1 MADNYWDAMTVWHN
15 TSDAKEERLRVIA
28 EISSLGNARIPFL
41 RRILEEEA
49 FENEGDNS
57 ALASEI
63 MRYPALAKDI
73 QIKELAAKA
82 AKDAFFVLDSRRDE
96 LITAGLWEETE
107 IPGIKINRDVMADNL
122 YKQGVHLIHAGIG
135 SGKTSEVLLPLARR
149 EIEGDTALLIVPN
162 VKRAYELAELLGW
175 EHYHRFGTSPD
186 DIKLAIK
193 KTDRLVICA
202 ASLGKIN
209 YNERKPYGT
218 VYLDEITEV
227 FKYAQH
233 AFSKRQPYWGE
244 ALKALP
250 SIVAGSHVFYAFSAD
265 VKSGFTHALMDKL
278 CQEYAKAA
286 FYYRT
291 TENWGQYQH
300 YEMAASKEDLVWE
313 LACRLNKGQSAWVFS
328 DLSDY
333 KGHLS
338 NLAEELKALC
348 PGKKIEYWDS
358 RKVEDEVRGQAIREL
373 GVVEYVKSKRRSGE
387 LDAIIFSPLAQSQ
400 YSVLFDEDE
409 LDLIFDN
416 SVGYLRWAG
425 ICHPSDADQGLGRA
439 RQTKPRLVWIAEK
452 DEGIRAIDKN
462 AGARELAKLQ
472 TVDMSQA
479 TADERWFQFALER
492 YNQHKLAGEASRKW
506 LFKELVREKGATVT
520 DLEITVSPE
529 RYDRYLQIATNLE
542 KSAADRLKKRL
553 ENSETKQLDLLNRA
567 YRRKERGWGLVE
579 RDGIEWDE
587 VKDAVKIDRYG
598 AETLFRILLMDEAER
613 ASFDRSF
620 QETYYQTTFELIEP
634 IFAGL
639 FEGIDAQK
647 LTNFFDWFVNGDATA
662 FFQMDKE
669 TLANIAKDIRPNW
682 EYVRRTLEPPV
693 TQCGTITG
701 FLKMLGNLI
710 GLTFTLRVDREERNL
725 WKAALF
731 AQYKKSHIW
740 VGDEYRPWGD
750 LKVGEIYD
758 YIANELREKLRS
770 PGFTPTHEEQRM
782 MDTMTD
788 IIRVE
793 KKPLV
798 SREVVNVFRHYELHK
813 LGSSLNRNPVSN
825 ALSEKSAS

>member
-1 MADNYWDAMTVWHN
+1 MADNYWDAMELYRTLAR
-15 TSDAKEERLRVIA
+15 DERLRVIA
-28 EISSLGNARIPFL
+28 KKCSLGNARIPFL
-41 RRILEEEA
+41 KRILGEAA

-63 MRYPALAKDI
+63 MRYPELAKDT
-73 QIKELAAKA
+73 QIEALAAKA
-82 AKDAFFVLDSRRDE
+82 AKDALFVLDSQRSD

-107 IPGIKINRDVMADNL
+107 IPGITINRDVMADNL
-122 YKQGVHLIHAGIG
+122 YKRGVHLIHAGIG
-135 SGKTSEVLLPLARR
+135 SGKTSNVLLPLAKTS
-149 EIEGDTALLIVPN
+149 IEGDTALVVVPN
-162 VKRAYELAELLGW
+162 TERAYELAEILGW
-175 EHYHRFGTSPD
+175 EHYHRFGTKPD
-186 DIKLAIK
+186 EIKRAIN
-193 KTDRLVICA
+193 KTDRLVICS

-209 YNERKPYGT
+209 YNERKPYQYI
-218 VYLDEITEV
+218 YLDEITEV

-233 AFSKRQPYWGE
+233 AFNKRQPYWGE

-250 SIVAGSHVFYAFSAD
+250 PLIAGSEAFYAFSAD
-265 VKSGFTHALMDKL
+265 IKSGFTHAIMDKI
-278 CQEYAKAA
+278 CREYAKAA

-291 TENWGQYQH
+291 NENWGQFQH
-300 YEMAASKEDLVWE
+300 YEIAASKEDLVWD
-313 LACRLNKGQSAWVFS
+313 LACELNKGKSAWVYC

-333 KGHLS
+333 KGLLS
-338 NLAEELKALC
+338 NLGEELKSLC

-358 RKVEDEVRGQAIREL
+358 HKIKDETRGQAIREL
-373 GVVEYVKSKRRSGE
+373 GVVEYVKMKRRNGE
-387 LDAIIFSPLAQSQ
+387 LDAIIFSPVAQSQ

-409 LDLIFDN
+409 LDLIFDY
-416 SVGYLRWAG
+416 SYGYLRWAG
-425 ICHPSDADQGLGRA
+425 ICHPSDADQGLGRP
-439 RQTKPRLVWIAEK
+439 RQTKRRKVWIAEK
-452 DEGIRAIDKN
+452 DEGIRAISQT
-462 AGARELAKLQ
+462 AGAKELAKLQ
-472 TVDMSQA
+472 TVEMNEA
-479 TADERWFQFALER
+479 TAEERAFQFAVER
-492 YNQHKLAGEASRKW
+492 YHQHKLAGQASRKW
-506 LFKELVREKGATVT
+506 LFKELVTEKGATVT

-553 ENSETKQLDLLNRA
+553 ENSSTKQLDLLNRA

-587 VKDAVKIDRYG
+587 LNDAVRVDRYG
-598 AETLFRILLMDEAER
+598 AETLFRILLMDEEER

-634 IFAGL
+634 IFSLL
-639 FEGIDAQK
+639 FEGIDRQK
-647 LTNFFDWFVNGDATA
+647 LTNLFDWYVNGDSTA
-662 FFQMDKE
+662 FFEIDQE
-669 TLANIAKDIRPNW
+669 TLANITKDIGPSW

-693 TQCGTITG
+693 TSCGTIAG

-710 GLTFTLRVDREERNL
+710 GLTFTLKVDREERTL

-731 AQYKKSHIW
+731 AQYKADHIW
-740 VGDEYRPWGD
+740 VGNEYKPWGQT
-750 LKVGEIYD
+750 KVAERYD
-758 YIANELREKLRS
+758 YIAEQLREKLRD

-782 MDTMTD
+782 MDTMKD

-813 LGSSLNRNPVSN
+813 LGSSLNRNTVSN

>member
-1 MADNYWDAMTVWHN
+1 MADNYWDAMELYRTLAR
-15 TSDAKEERLRVIA
+15 DERLRVIA
-28 EISSLGNARIPFL
+28 RKCSLGNARISFL
-41 RRILEEEA
+41 KRILEEAA

-63 MRYPALAKDI
+63 MLYPELAKDT
-73 QIKELAAKA
+73 QIKALAAKA
-82 AKDAFFVLDSRRDE
+82 AKDALFVLDSQRSD

-122 YKQGVHLIHAGIG
+122 YKRGVHLIHAGIG
-135 SGKTSEVLLPLARR
+135 SGKTSDVLLPLART
-149 EIEGDTALLIVPN
+149 EIEGDTALVVVPN
-162 VKRAYELAELLGW
+162 TKRAYELAELLGW
-175 EHYHRFGTSPD
+175 EHYHRFGEKPD

-209 YNERKPYGT
+209 YNERTPYRT

-250 SIVAGSHVFYAFSAD
+250 TIIAGSDVFYAFSAD
-265 VKSGFTHALMDKL
+265 IKSGFTHAIMDKI
-278 CQEYAKAA
+278 CREYGKAA

-291 TENWGQYQH
+291 NENWGQYQH
-300 YEMAASKEDLVWE
+300 YEMAASREDLVWD
-313 LACRLNKGQSAWVFS
+313 LACELNRGKSAWVFC

-333 KGHLS
+333 YGHLS
-338 NLAEELKALC
+338 NLAEELKSLC
-348 PGKKIEYWDS
+348 PGKKIEYFDTA
-358 RKVEDEVRGQAIREL
+358 KIKDEIKGQAIREL
-373 GVVEYVKSKRRSGE
+373 GVVEYVKTKRRNGE
-387 LDAIIFSPLAQSQ
+387 LDAIIFSPVAQSQ
-400 YSVLFDEDE
+400 YSILFDEDE
-409 LDLIFDN
+409 LDLIFDF
-416 SVGYLRWAG
+416 SYGYLRSAG
-425 ICHPSDADQGLGRA
+425 ICHPADADQGLGRA
-439 RQTKPRLVWIAEK
+439 RQTKRRKVWIAEHEK
-452 DEGIRAIDKN
+452 GIRLVDKN
-462 AGARELAKLQ
+462 AGAVELAKLQ

-479 TADERWFQFALER
+479 TAEERIFQFAVER
-492 YNQHKLAGEASRKW
+492 FYQHKAAGQASRKW
-506 LFKELVREKGATVT
+506 LFKELVKEKGATVT
-520 DLEITVSPE
+520 DLEIVVSPQN
-529 RYDRYLQIATNLE
+529 RDRYLEIATNLE
-542 KSAADRLKKRL
+542 KSAADRLKRRL
-553 ENSETKQLDLLNRA
+553 ENSSTKQLDLLNRA

-587 VKDAVKIDRYG
+587 LTEAVKVDRYG

-639 FEGIDAQK
+639 FEGIDRQK
-647 LTNFFDWFVNGDATA
+647 LTNLFDWYVNGDSSA
-662 FFQMDKE
+662 FFEIDQE
-669 TLANIAKDIRPNW
+669 ALANIAKDIGPSW

-693 TQCGTITG
+693 TSCGTITG
-701 FLKMLGNLI
+701 FLRMLGNLI
-710 GLTFTLRVDREERNL
+710 GLTFTLKVDREERTL

-731 AQYKKSHIW
+731 AQYHEDHIW
-740 VGDEYRPWGD
+740 VGDEYKPWGQT
-750 LKVGEIYD
+750 KVAERYE
-758 YIANELREKLRS
+758 YIANELREKLNS

-782 MDTMTD
+782 MDTMKD

-813 LGSSLNRNPVSN
+813 LGSPLNRNPVSN

>member
-1 MADNYWDAMTVWHN
+1 MADNYWDAMELYRTL
-15 TSDAKEERLRVIA
+15 TREERLRVIA
-28 EISSLGNARIPFL
+28 KKSSLGNARLSFL
-41 RRILEEEA
+41 KRILEEAA

-63 MRYPALAKDI
+63 MLYPELAKDT
-73 QIKELAAKA
+73 QIKALAAKA
-82 AKDAFFVLDSRRDE
+82 AKDVLFVLDSQRSD

-122 YKQGVHLIHAGIG
+122 YKRGVHLIHAGIG
-135 SGKTSEVLLPLARR
+135 SGKTSDVLLPLAQT
-149 EIEGDTALLIVPN
+149 EIEGDTALVVVPN
-162 VKRAYELAELLGW
+162 TKRAYELAELLGW
-175 EHYHRFGTSPD
+175 EHYHRFGEKPD

-193 KTDRLVICA
+193 RTDRLVICA

-209 YNERKPYGT
+209 YNERTPYRT

-227 FKYAQH
+227 FKYADN
-233 AFSKRQPYWGE
+233 AFSKRNPYWGE

-250 SIVAGSHVFYAFSAD
+250 TIIAGSDVFYAFSAD
-265 VKSGFTHALMDKL
+265 IKSGFTHAIMDKI
-278 CQEYAKAA
+278 CREYGKAA

-291 TENWGQYQH
+291 NENWGQYQH
-300 YEMAASKEDLVWE
+300 YEMAASREDLVWD
-313 LACRLNKGQSAWVFS
+313 LACELNRGKSAWVFC
-328 DLSDY
+328 DLADRN
-333 KGHLS
+333 GHLS
-338 NLAEELKALC
+338 NLAEELKSLC
-348 PGKKIEYWDS
+348 PGKKIEYFDTA
-358 RKVEDEVRGQAIREL
+358 KIQDEVKGQAIREL
-373 GVVEYVKSKRRSGE
+373 GVVEYVKTKRRNGE
-387 LDAIIFSPLAQSQ
+387 LDAIIFSPVAQSQ
-400 YSVLFDEDE
+400 YSILFDDNE
-409 LDLIFDN
+409 LDLIFDF
-416 SVGYLRWAG
+416 SYGYLRSAG
-425 ICHPSDADQGLGRA
+425 ICHPADADQGLGRA
-439 RQTKPRLVWIAEK
+439 RQTKRRKVWIAEQP
-452 DEGIRAIDKN
+452 EGIRAVGNN
-462 AGARELAKLQ
+462 AGAVELAKLQ

-479 TADERWFQFALER
+479 TAEERIFQFALER
-492 YNQHKLAGEASRKW
+492 FYQHKAAGQASRKW

-520 DLEITVSPE
+520 DLEIVVSPQN
-529 RYDRYLQIATNLE
+529 RDRYLEIATNLE
-542 KSAADRLKKRL
+542 KSAVDRLKKRL
-553 ENSETKQLDLLNRA
+553 ENSSTKQLDLLNRA

-587 VKDAVKIDRYG
+587 LTEAVKVDRYG

-639 FEGIDAQK
+639 FEGIDRQK
-647 LTNFFDWFVNGDATA
+647 LTNLFDWYVNGDSTA
-662 FFQMDKE
+662 FFEIDQK

-693 TQCGTITG
+693 TSCGTITG
-701 FLKMLGNLI
+701 FLRMLGNLI
-710 GLTFTLRVDREERNL
+710 GLTFTLKVDREERTL

-740 VGDEYRPWGD
+740 VGDEYKPWGQTA
-750 LKVGEIYD
+750 VGERYD
-758 YIANELREKLRS
+758 YIANELREKVRN
-770 PGFTPTHEEQRM
+770 PGFDPTHEEQRM
-782 MDTMTD
+782 MDTMRD

-813 LGSSLNRNPVSN
+813 LGSPLNRNPVSD

>member
-1 MADNYWDAMTVWHN
+1 MSDNYWDAMELYRTLAR
-15 TSDAKEERLRVIA
+15 DERLRVIA
-28 EISSLGNARIPFL
+28 KNSSLGNARISFL
-41 RRILEEEA
+41 KRILEEAA

-63 MRYPALAKDI
+63 MRYPELAKDT
-73 QIKELAAKA
+73 QIKALAAKA
-82 AKDAFFVLDSRRDE
+82 AKDALYVLDSQRSD

-107 IPGIKINRDVMADNL
+107 IPGITINRDVMAENL
-122 YKQGVHLIHAGIG
+122 YKRGVHLIHAGIG
-135 SGKTSEVLLPLARR
+135 SGKTSNVLLPLAKTS
-149 EIEGDTALLIVPN
+149 IEGDTALVVVPN
-162 VKRAYELAELLGW
+162 TERAYELAEILGW
-175 EHYHRFGTSPD
+175 EHYHRFGTKPD
-186 DIKLAIK
+186 EIKRAIN
-193 KTDRLVICA
+193 KTDRLVICS

-209 YNERKPYGT
+209 YNERKPYQYI
-218 VYLDEITEV
+218 YLDEITEV

-233 AFSKRQPYWGE
+233 AFKKRQPYWGE

-250 SIVAGSHVFYAFSAD
+250 SLIAGSDGFYAFSAD
-265 VKSGFTHALMDKL
+265 IKSGFSRAIMDKI
-278 CQEYAKAA
+278 CREYGKAA

-291 TENWGQYQH
+291 NENWGQFQH
-300 YEMAASKEDLVWE
+300 YEIAASKEDLVWD
-313 LACRLNKGQSAWVFS
+313 LACELNKGKSAWVYC

-333 KGHLS
+333 KGLLS
-338 NLAEELKALC
+338 NLGEELKSLC

-358 RKVEDEVRGQAIREL
+358 HKIKDETRGQAIREL
-373 GVVEYVKSKRRSGE
+373 GVVEYVKTKRRKGE
-387 LDAIIFSPLAQSQ
+387 LDAIIFSPVAQSQ
-400 YSVLFDEDE
+400 YSVLFDEGE
-409 LDLIFDN
+409 LDLIFDY
-416 SVGYLRWAG
+416 SYGYLRWAG

-439 RQTKPRLVWIAEK
+439 RQTKRRKVWIAEK
-452 DEGIRAIDKN
+452 DEGIRALSKN
-462 AGARELAKLQ
+462 AGAKELAKLQ
-472 TVDMSQA
+472 TVEMNEA
-479 TADERWFQFALER
+479 TAEERVFQFAVER
-492 YNQHKLAGEASRKW
+492 YHQHKLAGQASRNW
-506 LFKELVREKGATVT
+506 LFKELVKDKGATAT
-520 DLEITVSPE
+520 DLEIVVSPQSQ
-529 RYDRYLQIATNLE
+529 DRYLEIATNLE

-553 ENSETKQLDLLNRA
+553 ENSSTKQLDLLNRA

-587 VKDAVKIDRYG
+587 LNDAVKVDRYG
-598 AETLFRILLMDEAER
+598 AETLFRILLMDEEER

-639 FEGIDAQK
+639 FEGIDKQK
-647 LTNFFDWFVNGDATA
+647 LTDLFDWYVNGDSTA
-662 FFQMDKE
+662 FFEIDQE
-669 TLANIAKDIRPNW
+669 TLANIAKDIGPSW
-682 EYVRRTLEPPV
+682 EYVRRTLEPPM
-693 TQCGTITG
+693 TSCGTITG

-710 GLTFTLRVDREERNL
+710 GLTFTLKVDREERTL

-731 AQYKKSHIW
+731 AQYKADHIW
-740 VGDEYRPWGD
+740 VGDEYKPWGQT
-750 LKVGEIYD
+750 KVAERYE
-758 YIANELREKLRS
+758 YIAEQLREKLRN
-770 PGFTPTHEEQRM
+770 PGFNPTHEEQRM